1 MKINPTKKIA
11 RFMLPLLVAV
21 ALVTAIIGN
30 TFASTVPVISI
41 DAVETDKSVTISGAN
56 FPVDQKFVV
65 LMGEYG
71 TYALDGIRVGR
82 VVTTADT
89 FTATFEIPEDLLGAE
104 RIAIRLDSEEGYYS
118 YNWFYNTTAPIE
130 IIETEE
136 SGYAGYPTFIIT
148 DVERN
153 TAVDIKITNLPEN
166 QTFTVKMGE
175 YMTRALEGI
184 EAGSFESGAGGDA
197 KLTFTIPADLADL
210 EKIAIRFDS
219 PEGYYAY
226 NWFWN
231 NSTGTAAAGEDVED
245 ETAAYTGIPT
255 IHIDAVERDTSVT
268 LSGMNFPA
276 GETFQVTMGAYG
288 TKGIDG
294 IEAGSYESVAGG
306 DFGITLGIPAELAG
320 SYRIAIRFET
330 ESGIFYAYNWFYNNT
345 TE

>member
-11 RFMLPLLVAV
+11 RFVLPLVVAV
-21 ALVTAIIGN
+21 ALITAIIGN
-30 TFASTVPVISI
+30 SFASTVPVISI

-65 LMGEYG
+65 LMGAYG
-71 TYALDGIRVGR
+71 TYALGGIRVGR

-89 FTATFEIPEDLLGAE
+89 FTATFDIPEDLLGSE

-118 YNWFYNTTAPIE
+118 YNWFYNTTAPVE

-153 TAVDIKITNLPEN
+153 TAVDIDITNLPEN

-184 EAGSFESGAGGDA
+184 EVGTFESGAGGDT
-197 KLTFTIPADLADL
+197 KLTFSIPADLADL

-219 PEGYYAY
+219 PESYYAY

-231 NSTGTAAAGEDVED
+231 HSTGTAAAGED
-245 ETAAYTGIPT
+245 ETPAYTGIPT

-276 GETFQVTMGAYG
+276 GETFKVTMGAYG

-294 IEAGSYESVAGG
+294 IEAGVYESVAGG
-306 DFGITLGIPAELAG
+306 DFGITLGIPTELAG